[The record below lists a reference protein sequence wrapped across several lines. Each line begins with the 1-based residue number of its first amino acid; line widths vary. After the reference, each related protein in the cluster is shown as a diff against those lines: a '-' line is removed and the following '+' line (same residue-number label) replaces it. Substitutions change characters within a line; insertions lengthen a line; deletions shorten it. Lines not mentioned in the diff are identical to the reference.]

1 MPRTITVQDDTIVLE
16 ISPHQAT
23 MLDRALTGFARALL
37 AARDMGVIS
46 HEVFC
51 NEADAAR
58 KVQFVVWDEIEKVK
72 ATGAKP

>member
-16 ISPHQAT
+16 LSPQQAA

-46 HEVFC
+46 HEAFC
-51 NEADAAR
+51 QESDAAR
-58 KVQFVVWDEIEKVK
+58 KVQYLVWNEIEKFK
-72 ATGAKP
+72 APGAKP